1 MGTGAA
7 VSGARICI
15 DLTPLEIRER
25 YGGIGRYAL
34 HLLEELVALP
44 ASERGGLEILGVT
57 GSGSAPVP
65 GEAALEQARRL
76 GEILPAGRHRA
87 QRRFALSRR
96 LREAR
101 VDLFHAT
108 EAAALPLRPGCPIVS
123 TCYDVIPLVVPKRR
137 GGPVAWWQR
146 ERLRMALR
154 LRYRRPA
161 QVVAISATTRADLA
175 REVGIAPDRV
185 SVVPL
190 GVDARAF
197 SAEPAWPDE
206 RERVRARHALP
217 ERWFVYVGS
226 DHYRK
231 NHARLFEAWCRV
243 AHRVP
248 EGLVFVGRALYAST
262 LQQIEGQA
270 RARGLGSRVRWL
282 SGLDDEALPPLY
294 RHATAAAIPALYE
307 GFGMTIL
314 EAMACGTPVAAS
326 RNGAHEEVAGEDAA
340 WFDPRSVD
348 DMAAA
353 LARLSTDAAL
363 RARLR
368 DRGLARANRSSWAR
382 TARETLA
389 VYRRVLAGR
398 GGS

>member
-1 MGTGAA
+1 MSAA
-7 VSGARICI
+7 RVCV

-25 YGGIGRYAL
+25 HGGIGRYAL

-44 ASERGGLEILGVT
+44 AGERGGVEVLAALDSDG
-57 GSGSAPVP
+57 APLP
-65 GEAALEQARRL
+65 GEAALERARRL
-76 GEILPAGRHRA
+76 GEIMPAGRHRA

-96 LREAR
+96 IREAR

-108 EAAALPLRPGCPIVS
+108 EAAALPLRPGCPVVS
-123 TCYDVIPLVVPKRR
+123 TCYDVIPLVVPKR

-146 ERLRMALR
+146 ERLRLALR
-154 LRYRRPA
+154 LRYRRA
-161 QVVAISATTRADLA
+161 ARIIAISAVTGSDLC
-175 REVGIAPDRV
+175 REVGVDPGRV
-185 SVVPL
+185 EVVHL
-190 GVDARAF
+190 GVDGREF
-197 SAEPAWPDE
+197 SAGPASPDE
-206 RERVRARHALP
+206 RERTRARHALP

-243 AHRVP
+243 ADRLP
-248 EGLVFVGRALYAST
+248 EGLVLVGRALYAST
-262 LQQIEGQA
+262 LQRIEGQA
-270 RARGLGSRVRWL
+270 RARGLSSRVRWL
-282 SGLDDEALPPLY
+282 SGLEDEALPPLY
-294 RHATAAAIPALYE
+294 RHATAAVIPALYE

-353 LARLSTDAAL
+353 LVRLSSDAAL

-368 DRGLARANRSSWAR
+368 DRGLARAGRTSWAR

-398 GGS
+398 GGP

>member
-1 MGTGAA
+1 M
-7 VSGARICI
+7 SGGERGSARICI

-25 YGGIGRYAL
+25 YGGIGRYAV

-44 ASERGGLEILGVT
+44 APERAGVEILGVT
-57 GSGSAPVP
+57 SSAGAPVP
-65 GEAALEQARRL
+65 GEAALEQARRP
-76 GEILPAGRHRA
+76 GELVPAGRHRA
-87 QRRFALSRR
+87 QRRLALSRR

-108 EAAALPLRPGCPIVS
+108 EAAALPLRPGCPLVS

-137 GGPVAWWQR
+137 GGPVAFWQR
-146 ERLRMALR
+146 ERLRLALR

-161 QVVAISATTRADLA
+161 RVVAISATSKADLV
-175 REVGIAPDRV
+175 REVGIAPQRV
-185 SVVPL
+185 EVVHL
-190 GVDARAF
+190 GVDGRDF
-197 SAEPAWPDE
+197 SAELASPDE
-206 RERVRARHALP
+206 RERARARHALP

-243 AHRVP
+243 ADRVP
-248 EGLVFVGRALYAST
+248 EGLVIVGRALYAST

-270 RARGLGSRVRWL
+270 RSRGLSARVRWL

-294 RHATAAAIPALYE
+294 RHATGAVAPALYE
-307 GFGMTIL
+307 GFGMTLL

-326 RNGAHEEVAGEDAA
+326 RNGAHEEVAGEDAV

-353 LARLSTDAAL
+353 LLRLSGDGQL

-368 DRGLARANRSSWAR
+368 GRGLERAARATWAR
-382 TARETLA
+382 TARETLE

-398 GGS
+398 

>member
-1 MGTGAA
+1 MR
-7 VSGARICI
+7 VCI

-34 HLLEELVALP
+34 HLLEELLALP
-44 ASERGGLEILGVT
+44 ATERGGLEILGVT
-57 GSGSAPVP
+57 GSASAPVA

-76 GEILPAGRHRA
+76 GDLLPAGRHRA
-87 QRRFALSRR
+87 QRRFALGRR

-108 EAAALPLRPGCPIVS
+108 ELAALPLRPGCPVVT
-123 TCYDVIPLVVPKRR
+123 TCYDVIPLVAPKRR

-146 ERLRMALR
+146 ERLRLALR

-161 QVVAISATTRADLA
+161 RVVAISALAKADLV
-175 REVGIAPDRV
+175 REVGVAPDRV
-185 SVVPL
+185 SVVHL
-190 GVDARAF
+190 GVDGRDF
-197 SAEPAWPDE
+197 SARPDSPEE
-206 RERVRARHALP
+206 RERTRARHALP

-243 AHRVP
+243 ADRVP

-262 LQQIEGQA
+262 LQRIEDEA
-270 RARGLGSRVRWL
+270 RARGLSSRVRWL
-282 SGLDDEALPPLY
+282 SDLDDEALPPLY
-294 RHATAAAIPALYE
+294 RHATAAVVPALYE

-314 EAMACGTPVAAS
+314 EAMSCGTPVAAS

-340 WFDPRSVD
+340 WFDPRSVEE
-348 DMAAA
+348 MAAA
-353 LARLSTDAAL
+353 LARLSSDAAL

-368 DRGLARANRSSWAR
+368 ERGLERARRTSWAR

-389 VYRRVLAGR
+389 VYQRVLAGR
-398 GGS
+398 GGL